1 MNEILKKRIE
11 EAGQAGSLHY
21 NPETSAYSQGKQVG
35 YLRGFNAG
43 AEYALSHQWISTD
56 EALPDKKKYDW
67 VLIRIQMND
76 GFICVPKVGEI
87 RSDGYWHCAEYDDLY
102 KMGESFEKQTGC
114 KVTHWMPIPEMEE

>member
-1 MNEILKKRIE
+1 MNEILKKIQKKRIE
-11 EAGQAGSLHY
+11 QLPYRKIHPYMADVNDAY
-21 NPETSAYSQGKQVG
+21 NQG
-35 YLRGFNAG
+35 FEDG
-43 AEYALSHQWISTD
+43 AEFALRNQWISVD
-56 EALPDKKKYDW
+56 EALPNKKEYDW

-114 KVTHWMPIPEMEE
+114 KVTHWMPIPEMEK